1 MLYCRGSCGDDWLDK
16 TPGCQQSDADAYCR
30 LKLCKAEAKA
40 ISYDIGATTN
50 HPGFG
55 CQKWNPRS
63 KNFGAWLGI
72 NDVWFYEDMSVSYYC
87 GNCDDAVVRNV
98 ICTDMSMYIV

>member
-40 ISYDIGATTN
+40 ISYDLGGSTN
-50 HPGFG
+50 QPGFACNNG
-55 CQKWNPRS
+55 NYG
-63 KNFGAWLGI
+63 KNFGTWFGI
-72 NDVWFYEDMSVSYYC
+72 NAVWFTEDISAHGC
-87 GNCDDAVVRNV
+87 GDCDTAVVRNV
-98 ICTDMSMYIV
+98 ICKNMGMYIL